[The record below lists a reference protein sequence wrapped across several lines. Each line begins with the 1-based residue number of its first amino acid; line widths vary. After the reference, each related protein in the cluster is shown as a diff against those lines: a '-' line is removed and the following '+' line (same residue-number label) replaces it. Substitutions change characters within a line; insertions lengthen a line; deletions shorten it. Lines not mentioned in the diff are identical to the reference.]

1 MPKWLLIFGVL
12 VVLLVGGAWL
22 VVRQQAPATRFRT
35 VPVARGDL
43 VATIGATGTLEPEQ
57 VVDVGA
63 QVNGQIISF
72 GPDEDHPGKTIDNRS
87 NVEQGMLLAK
97 IDDRPYQFALEDAKA
112 GVDSAQANITK
123 ANADLGQMQ
132 AKLFQA
138 EQDWNRVDKL
148 GAANAGISDQERDQY
163 KANLLIAQANV
174 ADQQA
179 VIDQA
184 KTTLAQNK
192 AALLQAQQNV
202 DYCTI
207 VSPVKGTVI
216 ARRMNAGQTVNSSMS
231 APSLFL
237 IAKDLRRMQVW
248 ASVNEADVGNIHAGQ
263 TVTFT
268 VDARPGQ
275 TFKGVVDKVRYDASM
290 TQNVV
295 TYTVEITVDNSDGK
309 LLPYL
314 TANVKFELDRR
325 DHAQTVPNS
334 ALRWMPRDDQIL
346 PGSDDDRADAA
357 AASAVTPTTQQTAEE
372 EMRDRG
378 TVWLPAG
385 DGKVRPVRVKVGVTD
400 GMVTEIAPLDATAL
414 PDETPVVTGEA
425 DAGDPGSGGTSN
437 PFLPQFGKHK
447 H

>member
-1 MPKWLLIFGVL
+1 MPKWLLIFAVV
-12 VVLLVGGAWL
+12 VVLLGGGAFF
-22 VVRQQAPATRFRT
+22 VARHQAEPARFRT
-35 VPVARGDL
+35 VPVARQDL

-63 QVNGQIISF
+63 QVNGQIVSF
-72 GPDEDHPGKTIDNRS
+72 GADEDHPGKTIDNRS
-87 NVEQGMLLAK
+87 NVEAGMLLAK
-97 IDDRPYQFALEDAKA
+97 IDDRPYKFALEDAEA
-112 GVDSAQANITK
+112 GVDSAKANITK
-123 ANADLGQMQ
+123 AEADLGQMQ

-138 EQDWNRVDKL
+138 QQDWNRVDKL
-148 GAANAGISDQERDQY
+148 GAANAGISEQERDQY
-163 KANLLIAQANV
+163 KANLLIAEANV

-184 KTTLAQNK
+184 RTTLAQNK

-207 VSPVKGTVI
+207 NSPVKGTII

-263 TVTFT
+263 SVTFT

-275 TFKGVVDKVRYDASM
+275 TFRGTVDKVRYDASM

-295 TYTVEITVDNSDGK
+295 TYTVEITVDNTDGR

-314 TANVKFELDRR
+314 TANVKFELDKRPN
-325 DHAQTVPNS
+325 AQTVPNG
-334 ALRWMPRDDQIL
+334 ALRWMPKDTQIA
-346 PGSDDDRADAA
+346 PGSDDDRDTAVAA
-357 AASAVTPTTQQTAEE
+357 PVAPPTTQPAPD

-378 TVWLPAG
+378 TVWLSVG
-385 DGKVRPVRVKVGVTD
+385 NGTVRPVRVKVGVTD
-400 GMVTEIAPLDATAL
+400 GMVTEVAPLDPAAL
-414 PDETPVVTGEA
+414 PDGSAVVTGEVDPSDA
-425 DAGDPGSGGTSN
+425 TDAGATAN
-437 PFLPQFGKHK
+437 PFLPQFGKRK
-447 H
+447 R